1 MLRRSFWQVHGS
13 ADQRQTRDASTIHS
27 VASSPTCRQIIPA
40 SSSPCGG
47 RRSRSSLTCESR
59 SFIPATSDAATS
71 VYFQWSESIP
81 LPLPLRPIRIVRP
94 DVVNRMGPEDPSPAP
109 RRPAF
114 FPWPGGVRADHF
126 PVAGLGTAEE
136 GLEESLR
143 QEFAPL
149 PPGQADEEP
158 AALQDKSTSKAEGL
172 RWWNSSSG
180 ARNSS
185 GNVTSHEPRA
195 RPAPGG
201 AEVGGEEGEGGE
213 TEQQGH
219 ELVSLLTSCADSIS
233 SGNYE
238 AINYFLGR
246 LGDMATPMG
255 TPVHRLVAYF
265 TESLALRVARLYPH
279 IFTINAPPRRLLD
292 ASEEDDATA
301 LRLLDLISPIP
312 KFVHFTLNEMLL
324 KAFQGRDRVHVIDLD
339 IKQGLQWPS
348 LLQSLAS
355 RPSPPS
361 HVRITGVGES
371 RPDLHATGVRLARI
385 AESLHLPFEFHPVV
399 DRFEDLRLWMLHVK
413 REECVAVSCSLV
425 MHRALHDETGKAFMD
440 LLGLIRSTN
449 PATVVMAEQEAEH
462 NEPEWGRRLAR
473 SLNHYAAIF
482 DSLDD
487 VLPQDSHA
495 RIKVEEL
502 FAKEIRNIVAC
513 EGDERIERHE
523 SFEGWRR
530 KMMQEGGFT
539 WLGIGEREMLQSR
552 MILRMYSCNKYSI
565 DVQGRE
571 GEGGGGGEEGHGLTL
586 KWLDQPLYTVSAW
599 VPVGVAGSSSPH
611 LGQI

>member
-1 MLRRSFWQVHGS
+1 MALCSLLANVSESRLLLPLRISCIQECF
-13 ADQRQTRDASTIHS
+13 I
-27 VASSPTCRQIIPA
+27 
-40 SSSPCGG
+40 SSSSSVVAPAHSWGGTIEITDAGG
-47 RRSRSSLTCESR
+47 RPREQRRGLKRVYDRSSLHH
-59 SFIPATSDAATS
+59 
-71 VYFQWSESIP
+71 
-81 LPLPLRPIRIVRP
+81 
-94 DVVNRMGPEDPSPAP
+94 
-109 RRPAF
+109 RRAKRTRT
-114 FPWPGGVRADHF
+114 GG
-126 PVAGLGTAEE
+126 VAGLVDAESE
-136 GLEESLR
+136 GP
-143 QEFAPL
+143 PL
-149 PPGQADEEP
+149 VEV
-158 AALQDKSTSKAEGL
+158 STC
-172 RWWNSSSG
+172 SSSSLL
-180 ARNSS
+180 RSVN
-185 GNVTSHEPRA
+185 
-195 RPAPGG
+195 
-201 AEVGGEEGEGGE
+201 GGEEGEGGE
-213 TEQQGH
+213 TELQGH

-279 IFTINAPPRRLLD
+279 IFTINAPPRRLID

-312 KFVHFTLNEMLL
+312 KFLHFTLNEMLL
-324 KAFQGRDRVHVIDLD
+324 KAFEGRDRVHVIDLD

-355 RPSPPS
+355 RPRPPS

-413 REECVAVSCSLV
+413 REECVAVSCSLM
-425 MHRALHDETGKAFMD
+425 MHRALHDESGKAFMD

-462 NEPEWGRRLAR
+462 NEPDWGRRLAR

-523 SFEGWRR
+523 SFQRWRR
-530 KMMQEGGFT
+530 RMTQEGGFT
-539 WLGIGEREMLQSR
+539 CLGIGEREMLQSR
-552 MILRMYSCNKYSI
+552 MILRMYSCDKYSI
-565 DVQGRE
+565 DVE
-571 GEGGGGGEEGHGLTL
+571 GEGHGLTL

-599 VPVGVAGSSSPH
+599 VPVDVAGSSSAH
-611 LGQI
+611 LSQI

>member
-1 MLRRSFWQVHGS
+1 MAL
-13 ADQRQTRDASTIHS
+13 
-27 VASSPTCRQIIPA
+27 C
-40 SSSPCGG
+40 
-47 RRSRSSLTCESR
+47 SLLANVSESR
-59 SFIPATSDAATS
+59 
-71 VYFQWSESIP
+71 
-81 LPLPLRPIRIVRP
+81 LLLPLRISCIQECFISSSSSVVAPAHSWGGTIEITDAGGRP
-94 DVVNRMGPEDPSPAP
+94 REQRRGLKRVYDRSADSNDTSPS
-109 RRPAF
+109 
-114 FPWPGGVRADHF
+114 D
-126 PVAGLGTAEE
+126 
-136 GLEESLR
+136 S
-143 QEFAPL
+143 
-149 PPGQADEEP
+149 
-158 AALQDKSTSKAEGL
+158 S
-172 RWWNSSSG
+172 SSSG
-180 ARNSS
+180 ACNSF
-185 GNVTSHEPRA
+185 GNVTSNEPRA
-195 RPAPGG
+195 RSAPGV

-213 TEQQGH
+213 TELQGH

-279 IFTINAPPRRLLD
+279 IFTINAPPRRLID

-301 LRLLDLISPIP
+301 LQLLDLISPIP
-312 KFVHFTLNEMLL
+312 KFLHFTLNEMLL
-324 KAFQGRDRVHVIDLD
+324 KAFEGRDRVHVIDLD

-355 RPSPPS
+355 RPRPPS

-413 REECVAVSCSLV
+413 REECVAVSCSLM
-425 MHRALHDETGKAFMD
+425 MHRALHDESGKAFMD

-462 NEPEWGRRLAR
+462 NEPDWGRRLAR

-523 SFEGWRR
+523 SFQGWRR
-530 KMMQEGGFT
+530 RMTQEGGFT
-539 WLGIGEREMLQSR
+539 CLGIGEREMLQSR
-552 MILRMYSCNKYSI
+552 MILRMYSCDKYSI
-565 DVQGRE
+565 DVE
-571 GEGGGGGEEGHGLTL
+571 GEGHGLTL
-586 KWLDQPLYTVSAW
+586 KWLHQPLYTVSAW
-599 VPVGVAGSSSPH
+599 VPVDVAGSSSAH
-611 LGQI
+611 LSQI